1 MSFSTHT
8 LSKAFPSQRISIDD
22 EVLLRPL
29 NLVAAATTP
38 APAPASP
45 SQTHDL
51 STQIGEGV
59 KAVANAAV
67 TNYAGRKLENAL
79 ADNQMGS
86 AAATFDRKTQ
96 GSSTDDILHDYPWT
110 SSNIKRDDIP
120 YIVLAEHRN
129 TESTLMRQ
137 MQFYGKGVVN
147 TAKGAFGAAPRKGLL
162 EVYDEIFP
170 DNPTNNK
177 YILPYFSKS
186 AFELGTTKWEQM
198 DEISQSIKDVAGGA
212 ADMLDQSS
220 ITKKG
225 MGDKIRTGMKVGEF
239 AGAAAM
245 TALKGMYPV
254 VGIFDRPRVFS
265 AHNDREITIEFP
277 LYNTLTADA
286 WKKNRDFI
294 YRFMS
299 QNLYIK
305 RDFITGIPPC
315 FYRVFVPQQY
325 FCFASCVTNIKV
337 ENLGNQ
343 RMIGDFI
350 VPDAYQVSIT
360 LSEMVMP
367 SLNQF
372 QALIN
377 GDARGRVKV
386 IAKPKGSK

>member
-1 MSFSTHT
+1 MSFSTNT
-8 LSKAFPSQRISIDD
+8 PSKTFPSQRISIDD
-22 EVLLRPL
+22 ELLLRPL
-29 NLVAAATTP
+29 NNVTSTP
-38 APAPASP
+38 PDEAS
-45 SQTHDL
+45 SQTFPVEEDNPDKSTAPVNAKPTTFGGITMSSPL
-51 STQIGEGV
+51 SES
-59 KAVANAAV
+59 
-67 TNYAGRKLENAL
+67 
-79 ADNQMGS
+79 QMGS
-86 AAATFDRKTQ
+86 AAMTFDQKGKESR
-96 GSSTDDILHDYPWT
+96 TDDIVHYFPWT
-110 SSNIKRDDIP
+110 ASNTKRDDIP

-137 MQFYGKGVVN
+137 MQFYGRGAE
-147 TAKGAFGAAPRKGLL
+147 TALKGAVGKGGAKGLL

-177 YILPYFSKS
+177 YIFPYFSKS
-186 AFELGTTKWEQM
+186 HFELGTTKWEQM

-212 ADMLDQSS
+212 ADMLDQFSL
-220 ITKKG
+220 TKG
-225 MGDKIRTGMKVGEF
+225 MGANIRTGIKVGEF

-277 LYNTLTADA
+277 LYNTLEPWA

-325 FCFASCVTNIKV
+325 FCFASCVTNFKV

-343 RMIGDFI
+343 RMIDEYN

-377 GDARGRVKV
+377 GDAQGRVNV
-386 IAKPKGSK
+386 ISKTQSK